1 MRSGRRLTLIP
12 SGSLVSGV
20 FVCVC
25 VWVSHSV
32 MPDSLWPHGLKPAS
46 LHHPWDAP
54 GKNTSLAVPLS
65 RGSSNPGIE
74 PASLKSPAL
83 AGRLFITSATW
94 DAPSTW
100 YRLATQQMLVNWMN
114 GKKKINLATQWP
126 YRKLEEHLCWK
137 HMRVFTSREMEM
149 YFSLHLSLS
158 TTKIP
163 LSLLENKQ
171 QNSEK

>member
-1 MRSGRRLTLIP
+1 MCL
-12 SGSLVSGV
+12 
-20 FVCVC
+20 CVC
-25 VWVSHSV
+25 VFELVTQSCLTLCDPMDWSLPVSII
-32 MPDSLWPHGLKPAS
+32 HGMLQARILALPCPS
-46 LHHPWDAP
+46 P
-54 GKNTSLAVPLS
+54 GDLP
-65 RGSSNPGIE
+65 NPGIK

-163 LSLLENKQ
+163 LSLLENKHSKILKSRKKIDSLE
-171 QNSEK
+171 NSES